1 MKQQALAIAAA
12 TMLTVGLGLAN
23 ASEQSGTL
31 DQSVAPDMSACS
43 SDHSLCPT
51 EEMINEDNQLSQSG
65 TEGAMQVGQQ
75 NESIN
80 DTFVEEQAE
89 DTDTA
94 TAEQASDESRVP
106 DVIIFVQ

>member
-12 TMLTVGLGLAN
+12 TLLTVGLGIAN

-31 DQSVAPDMSACS
+31 DQSASPDMSACS
-43 SDHSLCPT
+43 SNPSLCPN
-51 EEMINEDNQLSQSG
+51 EEMINKGNQLSQPDTG
-65 TEGAMQVGQQ
+65 GGIQVGQQ
-75 NESIN
+75 NESMK
-80 DTFVEEQAE
+80 DEEQAE
-89 DTDTA
+89 DQDTG